1 MKTRQ
6 TTIQA
11 FAAHAAAGTDVYP
24 ILLKDPISRLVMPYS
39 VLVPAAARI
48 EHMSTAFTRIV
59 IVDGSDVL
67 MSLSGQQ
74 IDGMARMRALAA
86 NATFEDQAQSVTVW
100 GNLIIDFGRY
110 LFDKEIAFDP
120 SKFHNPQ
127 IQVTHNAGAI
137 ATGGV
142 RTDYGILAQ
151 VMEGLG
157 SAPMNFLMK
166 KEAKSWLAAN
176 AAWEYSEL
184 ARDFPYR
191 AIWLQAKTNLIGVDG
206 HWSRALL
213 NEDNYK
219 RVPFDVLV
227 DDQVADNA
235 GEYGLIT
242 ENVSSTTSGLATPQF
257 AAPTYGGAFMGV
269 NATTWNALYS
279 QNFNGGQYSVES
291 ANGTDNYRGLIE
303 GLCPQG
309 LVVFN
314 MGPKDEIGDWYDP
327 AGVGSLR
334 FEVLGAGARTMRVIT
349 EQLRPNLPR

>member
-11 FAAHAAAGTDVYP
+11 FAAHAAPGTDVYP

-86 NATFEDQAQSVTVW
+86 NATFEDQSPSVTVW

-120 SKFHNPQ
+120 AKFSNPQ
-127 IQVTHNAGAI
+127 IQVTHNAASI

-151 VMEGLG
+151 VMEELG
-157 SAPMNFLMK
+157 SSPRGFLMK

-176 AAWEYSEL
+176 GAWEYSEL

-219 RVPFDVLV
+219 RVPFDVLI

-242 ENVSSTTSGLATPQF
+242 ENISGAVSAFASPQF
-257 AAPTYGGAFMGV
+257 AAPTYGGAVLAV
-269 NATTWNALYS
+269 NSTARNALQA
-279 QNFNGGQYSVES
+279 QNLNGGQYTVES
-291 ANGTDNYRGLIE
+291 ANGTDDYRGIVE

-327 AGVGSLR
+327 TAIGSLR